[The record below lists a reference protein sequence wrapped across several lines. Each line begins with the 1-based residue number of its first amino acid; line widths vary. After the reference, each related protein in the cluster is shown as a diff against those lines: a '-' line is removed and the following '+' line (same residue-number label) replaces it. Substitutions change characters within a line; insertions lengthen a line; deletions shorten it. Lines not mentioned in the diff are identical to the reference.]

1 MNLFVRSLCGQYIGR
16 SVLLNAETGGGGGAA
31 GDGGQGSGSG
41 QGEPGGGQSGQGTG
55 DPTNSLDELM
65 KDPAF
70 KAAYEAKLQSHLSSR
85 LKKFD
90 GVDPEEYKRLK
101 QAEEE
106 KANAEL
112 SEADKLNK
120 KIAALEAE
128 RTTLEAK
135 EREIAIKE
143 YAFAEGLDP
152 KLISRLADK
161 NAIKKGE
168 SGQFEGI
175 AEAVEQIKTEF
186 PQLFQAAP
194 SGSGDNK
201 PPSHRVPGQNGNPPT
216 HTDPKEAGK
225 ALAMRRHGK
234 AE

>member
-16 SVLLNAETGGGGGAA
+16 SVLLNADTGGGAA
-31 GDGGQGSGSG
+31 GGGEPGSEGG
-41 QGEPGGGQSGQGTG
+41 QGEPGSGQGGQGTG
-55 DPTNSLDELM
+55 DPINSFDELL
-65 KDPAF
+65 KDPAL
-70 KAAYEAKLQSHLSSR
+70 KAAYEAKIQSHLSTR

-101 QAEEE
+101 QAEQE
-106 KANAEL
+106 KADAEL

-120 KIAALEAE
+120 KIAQFEAE
-128 RTTLEAK
+128 RSNLEAK

-186 PQLFQAAP
+186 PQLFQTAP
-194 SGSGDNK
+194 GGNGEHNK
-201 PPSHRVPGQNGNPPT
+201 PPSHKVPGQNGNPET
-216 HTDPKEAGK
+216 HKDPKEAGK